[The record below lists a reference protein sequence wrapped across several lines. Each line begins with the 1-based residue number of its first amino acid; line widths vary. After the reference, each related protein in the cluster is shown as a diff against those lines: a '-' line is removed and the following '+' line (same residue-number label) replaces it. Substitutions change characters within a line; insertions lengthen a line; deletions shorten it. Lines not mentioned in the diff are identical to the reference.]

1 MNTDS
6 KAAAQARVS
15 DKNLILKQLPEDVY
29 ARLLPDLEP
38 VELALGQVIYRAED
52 EITHIYFL
60 CESLVSLVAATT
72 QGQSAEIGI
81 IGYEGLVG
89 MEALMGSSATLNQC
103 IVQHPDGALRI
114 KVNNLK
120 AEFVRG
126 GRLLDRFLTFTR
138 LLNFQIG
145 QTSLCNRFH
154 TVEERLSRWL
164 LICRD
169 RTRTD
174 NLQLTQEFL
183 SLMLGVNRATVT
195 ISAIAL
201 QSANFIRYTRGRIT
215 IIDAVGL
222 EDFSC
227 ECYGTI
233 KKEYDRA

>member
-1 MNTDS
+1 MNNNLR
-6 KAAAQARVS
+6 AVAQSRVS

-38 VELALGQVIYRAED
+38 VELTLGQVIYRAED
-52 EITHIYFL
+52 KISHIYFL
-60 CESLVSLVAATT
+60 CESLVSLIATT
-72 QGQSAEIGI
+72 MQGQSAEIGI

-89 MEALMGSSATLNQC
+89 MEALMGSNAAINQC

-114 KVNNLK
+114 KVSNLK
-120 AEFVRG
+120 TEFARG
-126 GRLLDRFLTFTR
+126 GILLDRFLNFTR

-164 LICRD
+164 LMCRN

-201 QSANFIRYTRGRIT
+201 QSAGFIKYTRGRIT